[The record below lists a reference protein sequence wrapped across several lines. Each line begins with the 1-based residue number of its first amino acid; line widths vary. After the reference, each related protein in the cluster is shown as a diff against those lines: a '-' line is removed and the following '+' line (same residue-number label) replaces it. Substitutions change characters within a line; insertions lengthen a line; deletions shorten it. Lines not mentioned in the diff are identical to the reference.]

1 MSAAALGSARPV
13 SKRWHRSQPL
23 GLGRAFHVLVCSARL
38 ACSRN
43 HCALDNAKRTC
54 QNQTG
59 SREFSLPERAG
70 RWLRYFNGPG
80 LSSPERRPGEGTPRL
95 PVRLRGG
102 FRTSSKGARIMTPDE
117 TEPAA
122 DRPRRAQAYRTR
134 MRAER
139 DRQIV
144 GSHGPASP
152 CKRIDPRTGE
162 IIEVIAR
169 STKTPT
175 RRIR

>member
-1 MSAAALGSARPV
+1 MSSLQRQVGLFAIPL
-13 SKRWHRSQPL
+13 RSRQH
-23 GLGRAFHVLVCSARL
+23 A
-38 ACSRN
+38 N
-43 HCALDNAKRTC
+43 RTC

-59 SREFSLPERAG
+59 SREFSLPGTSRAVAALF
-70 RWLRYFNGPG
+70 RWTLAFPQPLEKSGSRDLALR
-80 LSSPERRPGEGTPRL
+80 SP
-95 PVRLRGG
+95 LRGG
-102 FRTSSKGARIMTPDE
+102 VPPPQGARIMTPDE
-117 TEPAA
+117 SEQAA
-122 DRPRRAQAYRTR
+122 RPRAQAYRTR

-139 DRQIV
+139 DRQII

-162 IIEVIAR
+162 VIEVIAP

>member
-1 MSAAALGSARPV
+1 
-13 SKRWHRSQPL
+13 
-23 GLGRAFHVLVCSARL
+23 
-38 ACSRN
+38 
-43 HCALDNAKRTC
+43 
-54 QNQTG
+54 
-59 SREFSLPERAG
+59 
-70 RWLRYFNGPG
+70 
-80 LSSPERRPGEGTPRL
+80 
-95 PVRLRGG
+95 
-102 FRTSSKGARIMTPDE
+102 MTPDE

-162 IIEVIAR
+162 VIEVIAR